1 MRRVSATF
9 SCRIVDEN
17 QLPKIVGNAGSLW
30 FRRWRKECGI
40 IYKTSGMQLKVPW
53 SKILKRV
60 KVLLGNIFR
69 IRCFWE
75 HCHPSKPMRFIS
87 LDQKPSWFNNA
98 GHKGT
103 LGKKGCPQPGIQEN
117 FCQTRERYSIFT
129 SVRNFDNDNP
139 DEPPPV
145 EILFR
150 AFRRRKICQKLQ
162 SHPIKQKSWRCAPC
176 VDIPSRGLGVD
187 VAASPHLR

>member
-1 MRRVSATF
+1 
-9 SCRIVDEN
+9 
-17 QLPKIVGNAGSLW
+17 LPQIDHAWLH
-30 FRRWRKECGI
+30 RWRREYGVRHRTHCR
-40 IYKTSGMQLKVPW
+40 SFKV
-53 SKILKRV
+53 SLLILLRR
-60 KVLLGNIFR
+60 L
-69 IRCFWE
+69 RCLMADILWAE
-75 HCHPSKPMRFIS
+75 HLCQSCHPCDDMRFIS
-87 LDQKPSWFNNA
+87 LDQKSSWFNNA
-98 GHKGT
+98 GHKST

-187 VAASPHLR
+187 VAASPHFR